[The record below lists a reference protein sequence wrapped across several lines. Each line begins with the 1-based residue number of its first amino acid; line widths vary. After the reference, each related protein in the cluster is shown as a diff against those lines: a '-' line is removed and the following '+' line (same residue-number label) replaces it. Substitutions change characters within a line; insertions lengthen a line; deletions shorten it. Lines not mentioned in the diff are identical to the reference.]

1 MKFILSLLLVAAVML
16 TGCTL
21 GKTSLETDARD
32 IVLPIDNTAEV
43 MDGVVI
49 VGYRENHREDAVSL
63 MKVVDPNAKVRADIP
78 SIQAISFK
86 TGADLSSVK
95 QALKAQFAADTTLKD
110 KIKYIEPSYKRYQ
123 VEPVKP
129 NTAMAKN
136 GVVDDDYYEKYQ
148 WGMRKI
154 NAEAAWN
161 AGYTGTGVTVAVVDT
176 GIDGTHPDLADQTVE
191 GYRPYFDE
199 VIEPG
204 EDSSY
209 GGPHGTHVAGIIAA
223 RDNNLGVRGVAP
235 GAKLMPIVIFEDG
248 GYIGD
253 DYVANG
259 FLWAAE
265 HGALVYNNSWG
276 GKGYSFV
283 LADTLAFIRYYY
295 GAIIVASS
303 GNSHTD
309 EIHYPSCYPGVIN
322 VAASDP
328 QDNITDFS
336 TRGQWVTVAAPG
348 DYFILSTVPR
358 WDSGEFFDGIH
369 PYAFYGGT
377 SMATPHVTGT
387 IALVLQKMG
396 ITSPAEGL
404 PEVLAKSS
412 HQTNPMQQ
420 PALPS
425 YTSYQIRKLIANTA
439 DDIMAAGFDKD
450 AGWGRVNAGR
460 AVQAALP
467 SDKGADL
474 FIYANGGAYC
484 YVSLYPKASNIPVYY
499 GKADDNGQIHIIGI
513 EPGEYTVYAGS
524 GDAWYT
530 GVAVESGVGMNVDIS
545 LSNGDNQIE
554 LNF

>member
-21 GKTSLETDARD
+21 GKSTSATDGKE
-32 IVLPIDNTAEV
+32 IILPIDNTAEV
-43 MDGVVI
+43 MDKVVI
-49 VGYRENHREDAVSL
+49 VGYEENYRQDAISL
-63 MKVVDPNAKVRADIP
+63 MRLIDPNARIRTDIP
-78 SIQAISFK
+78 AVKAISFQ
-86 TGADLSSVK
+86 TGADLSSIK
-95 QALKAQFAADTTLKD
+95 MALRAQFDADQTLKD
-110 KIKYIEPSYKRYQ
+110 KIRYIEPSYKRYQ
-123 VEPVKP
+123 VEPVK
-129 NTAMAKN
+129 NNAAMAKN
-136 GVVDDDYYEKYQ
+136 GVSTTDDYYEQYQ

-154 NAEAAWN
+154 NAEAAWS

-176 GIDGTHPDLADQTVE
+176 GIDGTHFDLLDQTVE
-191 GYRPYFDE
+191 GYRPYYDE

-209 GGPHGTHVAGIIAA
+209 GGAHGTHVAGIIAA
-223 RDNNLGVRGVAP
+223 RDNNLGVKGVAP
-235 GAKLMPIVIFEDG
+235 GAKLMPIVIFDEF
-248 GYIGD
+248 GYVGD
-253 DYVANG
+253 DYVSDG
-259 FLWAAE
+259 LVWAAE

-276 GKGYSFV
+276 GKGYSFL
-283 LADTLAFIRYYY
+283 LADTLAFIRYFYS
-295 GAIIVASS
+295 AIIVASS

-322 VAASDP
+322 VAATDP
-328 QDNITDFS
+328 QDKVTDFS

-348 DYFILSTVPR
+348 DYFILSTVPY
-358 WDSGEFFDGIH
+358 WDTGEFFDGVH
-369 PYAFYGGT
+369 PFAFYGGT

-387 IALVLQKMG
+387 IALVLEKLG
-396 ITSPAEGL
+396 ISSPVDGLL
-404 PEVLAKSS
+404 PESATLS
-412 HQTNPMQQ
+412 HMKYQVE
-420 PALPS
+420 PS
-425 YTSYQIRKLIANTA
+425 TAYTSYQIRKLIAGTA
-439 DDIMAAGFDKD
+439 DDIMATGFDKD
-450 AGWGRVNAGR
+450 SGWGRVNAGR

-467 SDKGADL
+467 ADEGADL
-474 FIYANGGAYC
+474 FISSDSGYT
-484 YVSLYPKASNIPVYY
+484 YVSLYPEASNVPVYY

>member
-43 MDGVVI
+43 MDGIVI
-49 VGYRENHREDAVSL
+49 VGYRENREDAVSL
-63 MKVVDPNAKVRADIP
+63 MKLVDPNAKVRADIP
-78 SIQAISFK
+78 SVKAISFK
-86 TGADLSSVK
+86 TGTDLISVK
-95 QALKAQFAADTTLKD
+95 KALKRQFDTDQTLKD

-123 VEPVKP
+123 IEPVKP

-136 GVVDDDYYEKYQ
+136 GVVEDDYYEKYQ

-176 GIDGTHPDLADQTVE
+176 GIDGTHYDLLDQTVE
-191 GYRPYFDE
+191 GYRPYYGE
-199 VIEPG
+199 VINPG

-209 GGPHGTHVAGIIAA
+209 GGAHGTHVAGIIAA
-223 RDNNLGVRGVAP
+223 RDNNRGVKGVAP
-235 GAKLMPIVIFEDG
+235 GAKLMPIVIFDEY
-248 GYIGD
+248 GYVGD
-253 DYVANG
+253 DYVSEG
-259 FLWAAE
+259 LVWAAE

-276 GKGYSFV
+276 GKGYSFI
-283 LADTLAFIRYYY
+283 LADTLAWIRYAY
-295 GAIIVASS
+295 GAVIVASS

-328 QDNITDFS
+328 QDKVTDFS

-348 DYFILSTVPR
+348 DYFILSTVPQ
-358 WDSGEFFDGIH
+358 WDTSEFFNGVD
-369 PYAFYGGT
+369 PFAFYGGT

-387 IALVLQKMG
+387 IALVLEKLG
-396 ITSPAEGL
+396 ITSSVDERAGA
-404 PEVLAKSS
+404 LAKSS
-412 HQTNPMQQ
+412 YTMDQMS
-420 PALPS
+420 PAIT
-425 YTSYQIRKLIANTA
+425 YTSYQIRKLIAGTA
-439 DDIMAAGFDKD
+439 DDIMATGFDKD

-460 AVQAALP
+460 AVQATLP
-467 SDKGADL
+467 ADKGADL
-474 FIYANGGAYC
+474 FIYTNSEYS
-484 YVSLYPKASNIPVYY
+484 YVSLYPNASTVPVYY
-499 GKADDNGQIHIIGI
+499 GKADDYGDIHIIGI
-513 EPGEYTVYAGS
+513 EPGEYTLYAGS

-530 GVAVESGVGMNVDIS
+530 GGTVDAEVGMTVDVS
-545 LSNGDNQIE
+545 LSNGDNQVE